1 MSTLLGV
8 DELWLEGWRGPSI
21 LRVDDDGF
29 AYVGPA
35 TATTH
40 SVTVLPGLMD
50 SHVHLGLIDATRLV
64 PGGIARVLDL
74 GWIPEIASTWTRRA
88 DATLPETTIAGAL
101 LAPPDGYPRHAGWAP
116 AAAVMEVADAEAAAA
131 AITHQQDLG
140 AEVIKL
146 TLNSVAGS
154 TFRDELLASIVGIA
168 HDAGLPVVAHAEGTG
183 QAARAAAAGVDVLAH
198 APFSERLDDELL
210 EAMVGKLAWIS
221 TLDIH
226 GWGEPTAT
234 FEVAVDNV
242 RRFAS
247 LGGEIRYGTDLGN
260 GPLPVGVNEREVAA
274 LALAGLGVDALVKSI
289 VGPASAILGNRVSVI
304 TEPRPDNP
312 AEVARWLATSHVTG
326 ANDLARFLS

>member
-168 HDAGLPVVAHAEGTG
+168 HDAGLPVVAHAEGAG

-198 APFSERLDDELL
+198 APFSERLDDEVL
-210 EAMVGKLAWIS
+210 AKMVGEIAWIS

-226 GWGEPTAT
+226 GWGEPTAA
-234 FEVAVDNV
+234 FEIAVDNV
-242 RRFAS
+242 RRFAGF
-247 LGGEIRYGTDLGN
+247 GGEIRYGTDLGN

-274 LALAGLGVDALVKSI
+274 LALAGLGVDALVRSI
-289 VGPASAILGNRVSVI
+289 VGPASAMLGNRVSVV
-304 TEPRPDNP
+304 TKPRPDDP
-312 AEVARWLATSHVTG
+312 ADVARWLATSHVTG
-326 ANDLARFLS
+326 TSDLARFLS